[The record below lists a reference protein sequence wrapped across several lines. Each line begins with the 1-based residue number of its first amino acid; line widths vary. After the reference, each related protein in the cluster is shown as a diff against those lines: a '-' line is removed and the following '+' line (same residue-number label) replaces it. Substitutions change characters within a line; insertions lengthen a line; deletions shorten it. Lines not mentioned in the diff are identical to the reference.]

1 VKYDNY
7 VQIQALRISIQ
18 KPETSIQKPETRNQH
33 HTKGAAM
40 GQLLEKAASPE
51 VINGAW
57 KRFRKDRAVWEQ
69 GLPRQEMERNLG
81 YHLLKLSDELRTGTY
96 IPDPVRCFPVSKGD
110 GTKRIISASTL
121 RDKVAQRAVLSV
133 IEPVGERF
141 FHHDS
146 YGSRPG
152 RNLEM
157 ANAKVREYV
166 LCGLVWITDAD
177 IARCFDNIPH
187 KPLMKILQNLISDRA
202 VISLIQRWLDVGA
215 VRRGFLSAA
224 KGIPQGA
231 VLSPF
236 LCNVY
241 LTSWDNEMSAKN
253 YPFVR
258 YVDDFLIFAK
268 SKEEA
273 EHAHDCTGKVLNRM
287 GLSLHPEKTRVAKC
301 SPNIR
306 FLGKRLPKIREDK
319 K

>member
-1 VKYDNY
+1 M
-7 VQIQALRISIQ
+7 S
-18 KPETSIQKPETRNQH
+18 
-33 HTKGAAM
+33 
-40 GQLLEKAASPE
+40 QLLEKAASPQ

-57 KRFRKDRAVWEQ
+57 KRFRRDKAIWEP
-69 GLPRQEMERNLG
+69 GLSRQEMERNLG
-81 YHLLKLSDELRTGTY
+81 YHLLRLSDELRTGTY
-96 IPDPVRCFPVSKGD
+96 IPNPVRFFPVNKGD
-110 GTKRIISASTL
+110 GSKRIISANTL

-133 IEPVGERF
+133 IESIGERF

-166 LCGLVWITDAD
+166 FCGLTWLVDAD
-177 IARCFDNIPH
+177 IKSYFDNIPH
-187 KPLMKILQNLISDRA
+187 KPLIRILQNLISDKEL
-202 VISLIQRWLDVGA
+202 IGLIQRWLDVGA

-236 LCNVY
+236 LCNIY
-241 LTSWDNEMSAKN
+241 LTSFDNEMSAKN

-268 SKEEA
+268 SEKEA
-273 EHAHDCTGKVLNRM
+273 RQAHDYTGKVLNRL
-287 GLSLHPEKTRVAKC
+287 GLSLHPEKTRVVPC
-301 SPNIR
+301 SPKVR
-306 FLGKRLPKIREDK
+306 FLGRKLPKIGGRK
-319 K
+319 I